1 MPQRLYREIMAALQP
16 YEHNHNTG
24 VSYEIATLLWI
35 ARAAGLPDPEYGN
48 VAAYIRRIAKK
59 NQKGREKI
67 LCALAAYAK
76 SSRGCGVS
84 IQGDSLAA
92 IRNVTQNDQDGSTGD
107 LILITEL
114 GLEVSLSVFQG
125 NPRILKKCLKN
136 PTCRGFGCTDDD
148 VNTFKGIAADA
159 ILRYEAEM
167 LRTIGPKR
175 SAWKRRK
182 SDAATVA
189 CATVARLTAE
199 RFNALPRS
207 SRKALYVK
215 LLSLDKRGL
224 PCDYLAIVDKTLRPN
239 FFRVAPRT
247 NSQRQPDPHIVAS
260 GVFLYVSAA
269 ATQPYL
275 AKVQVKFNN
284 GVTSPIHSSWNAV
297 VLLDQAFDVTP
308 ASLLREP

>member
-1 MPQRLYREIMAALQP
+1 MPHRLYREIMAALQP
-16 YEHNHNTG
+16 YETNHNTG

-35 ARAAGLPDPEYGN
+35 ARAAGLAEAEYGN
-48 VAAYIRRIAKK
+48 VAAYVRKIAKK
-59 NQKGREKI
+59 NRKGHKRI

-84 IQGDSLAA
+84 IQGGSLAA
-92 IRNVTQNDQDGSTGD
+92 IRNVTQNDRDGSTGD
-107 LILITEL
+107 LVLITEL
-114 GLEVSLSVFQG
+114 GLEVSLSVFRG

-148 VNTFKGIAADA
+148 INTFKGIASDA
-159 ILRYEAEM
+159 VPRYEAEM
-167 LRTIGPKR
+167 RRTFGPKR

-182 SDAATVA
+182 SAAAVDA
-189 CATVARLTAE
+189 CAKVARLTAK
-199 RFNALPRS
+199 RFNALTRS
-207 SRKALYVK
+207 NRKGLYVK

-224 PCDYLAIVDKTLRPN
+224 PCDYLAIVDKSMRPH
-239 FFRVAPRT
+239 FFRVAPRA
-247 NSQRQPDPHIVAS
+247 NSTRLPDPHIVAS
-260 GVFLYVSAA
+260 GVFLHVSAA

-297 VLLDQAFDVTP
+297 VLLDQAFVVTP
-308 ASLLREP
+308 ISLLKEP